1 MSMQYVTVI
10 AVGPTAHPVIPLL
23 ENVLAC
29 QMLLEEDALNV
40 MTIIMAIVVCWD
52 VCLVIVIQKVLRALS
67 VMLLVSVSAN
77 VA

>member
-1 MSMQYVTVI
+1 MSMQHVTVI

>member
-1 MSMQYVTVI
+1 MSMQHVTVI
-10 AVGPTAHPVIPLL
+10 AVGPTARPVIPLL